1 MNKNLPIVAIVG
13 RTNVGKSSLFNRII
27 KKREAIVA
35 DMPGTTRDSI
45 FAVAEFNG
53 SNFWLVDT
61 AGLKEA
67 EDDFEATIQE
77 QIEEAAA
84 AADIILVVTEAGT
97 QVSEDDRKVAKKAI
111 KSGKPTIL
119 LVNKIDTNA
128 KEELNRWRQLGI
140 ETLSEPAP
148 PRESA

>member
-97 QVSEDDRKVAKKAI
+97 QVS
-111 KSGKPTIL
+111 
-119 LVNKIDTNA
+119 
-128 KEELNRWRQLGI
+128 
-140 ETLSEPAP
+140 
-148 PRESA
+148 